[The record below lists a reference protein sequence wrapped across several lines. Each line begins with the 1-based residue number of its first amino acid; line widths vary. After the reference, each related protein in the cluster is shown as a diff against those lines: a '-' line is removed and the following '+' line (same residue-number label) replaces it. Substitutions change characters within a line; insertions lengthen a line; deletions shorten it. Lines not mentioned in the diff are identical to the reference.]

1 MRAAIRCVLKVSDS
15 VWKGGFVCSL
25 KLVAEML
32 NHRLSML
39 FVQINTPIAQRDWRK
54 LWQGNIYSF
63 LRSLKRSC
71 LMLQLIWKISLAAP
85 LSGVAC
91 FCLSLSYSDC
101 SGFNLNMLISLGV
114 DDNLFEASTQSWIKP
129 TIHRQLWSK
138 RKNKYK
144 QTYSIPVHRSFTSF
158 SKNESTTM

>member
-15 VWKGGFVCSL
+15 VSKGGFVCSL

-39 FVQINTPIAQRDWRK
+39 FVQINPPIAQRDWRK

-85 LSGVAC
+85 LSGCGHNSELVT
-91 FCLSLSYSDC
+91 LIKE
-101 SGFNLNMLISLGV
+101 NLNVNSAVKILNGILLHIVVEHFSVLLIHFV
-114 DDNLFEASTQSWIKP
+114 
-129 TIHRQLWSK
+129 
-138 RKNKYK
+138 
-144 QTYSIPVHRSFTSF
+144 PVCHAINMADLHHVVLLS
-158 SKNESTTM
+158 